1 MRQTAWSTVSY
12 LSAKIWIHT
21 TAPAALLRENAEAI
35 FQMEGPI
42 FVFSSMFGALNGLE
56 ST

>member
-1 MRQTAWSTVSY
+1 MRQAAWSTVSY
-12 LSAKIWIHT
+12 LPAKIWIHT

-35 FQMEGPI
+35 FQVESPV
-42 FVFSSMFGALNGLE
+42 FVFCTEFCALSGLG